1 MEFGHFYTYL
11 IAEKRSSPH
20 TLESYKN
27 DLAQFE
33 AYCHRNFEVENHS
46 EVSHS
51 LVRSWMASLMDEGY
65 AISSIHR
72 KLSSVRAYFKFL
84 QKIEECDYNPA
95 RNIPKPKLP
104 KRLPHFLDEK
114 SAENLYRPEFYLKG
128 DEANEGSHFQQQRD
142 KVLMTLLYE
151 AGLRRAEIIG
161 LHDEDVDF
169 YLGQIKVTGK
179 RNKMRYVP
187 VGKAMCD
194 EIRNY
199 MSLREKQLGD
209 TLGILFV
216 TDKGKKINN
225 SFVYLKVKSYL
236 SNATTLKKKS
246 PHVLRHT
253 FATHML
259 NNGADLN
266 VIKEILGH
274 SSLAATQVYTHNNIE
289 KLKSIHQTMHPRNK

>member
-11 IAEKRSSPH
+11 TAEKRSSPH

-27 DLAQFE
+27 DLEQFA
-33 AYCHRNFEVENHS
+33 AYCHRDFEIETHK
-46 EVSHS
+46 EVSQTV
-51 LVRSWMASLMDEGY
+51 VRSWMASLMDEDY
-65 AISSIHR
+65 AIASIHR
-72 KLSSVRAYFKFL
+72 KLSSIRAYFKFL
-84 QKIEECDYNPA
+84 QKIEECESNPA

-114 SAENLYRPEFYLKG
+114 SAENLYRPELYAISAEEDGKG
-128 DEANEGSHFQQQRD
+128 QFQQQRD

-161 LHDEDVDF
+161 LRDEDVDF

-194 EIRNY
+194 ELRNY